1 MSVTFTLTKVNRKNQ
16 NKKSEIITPNI
27 LNLEKKNKEL
37 MTINTTKPVLGPRNV
52 PTGAKKKKKI
62 IYTRK

>member
-1 MSVTFTLTKVNRKNQ
+1 MECILSFTQVNRKN
-16 NKKSEIITPNI
+16 KKKPEIVTPNK

-37 MTINTTKPVLGPRNV
+37 MMINTTIPVLGPRNV
-52 PTGAKKKKKI
+52 PTAVQKKNII